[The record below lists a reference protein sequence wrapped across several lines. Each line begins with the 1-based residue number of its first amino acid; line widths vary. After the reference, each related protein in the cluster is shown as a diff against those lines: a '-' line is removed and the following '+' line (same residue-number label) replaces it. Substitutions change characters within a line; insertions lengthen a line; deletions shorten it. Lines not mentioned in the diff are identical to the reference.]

1 MSNACKQTQSI
12 ALVVLVVLSLGE
24 ILTLMSPECRAQ
36 SIRPQSAGP
45 TPGPGPH
52 CGSPENLYAAAR
64 NPELTYANLT
74 YGISFRYP
82 SDFYFQK
89 LLAFGKSA
97 NPNRSGYGD
106 PDETLLAVIT
116 IPEVFSR
123 GTNASSPQLLV
134 GINPQL
140 PIESCSRLSRPAENE
155 SGPSGSLTI
164 DGTEFTWQQESH
176 KSSGPDAEIYRRYY
190 TGYAHGVC
198 YEFQMEV
205 LTLNVSS
212 PRYRGVGAAVDVS
225 RVFTELEAILSTSTI
240 RVAPPNPEGTPVE
253 HVTKPWQTSLPFPKE
268 LGGLGDLADW
278 QIRYPT
284 GGGPLIGLSP
294 TSKICGVGD
303 SDEYQTIS
311 FNYDVS
317 PSLDNASANVA
328 VDVLNAKVVNLIE
341 KNGWRLVK
349 AEPGTPLSETEG
361 CYVKDSVFITVG
373 RGTGRCT
380 MNSPCSVSDISSID
394 FFIRAT
400 NPR

>member
-1 MSNACKQTQSI
+1 MPNACKQMQSL
-12 ALVVLVVLSLGE
+12 ALAVLLVLSLGGL
-24 ILTLMSPECRAQ
+24 LTVMAPESRAQ
-36 SIRPQSAGP
+36 SIQPPSAGS
-45 TPGPGPH
+45 TPGPGPRR
-52 CGSPENLYAAAR
+52 GSPENLYAAAR
-64 NPELTYANLT
+64 NPELTYTNLT

-82 SDFYFQK
+82 SNFYFQK

-106 PDETLLAVIT
+106 PDETLLAVVT
-116 IPEVFSR
+116 IPEVFAR

-140 PIESCSRLSRPAENE
+140 PIESCSRLSRPTENE

-164 DGTEFTWQQESH
+164 DATEFTWQQESH

-205 LTLNVSS
+205 ITLNINS

-225 RVFTELEAILSTSTI
+225 RVFAELEAILLSSTI
-240 RVAPPNPEGTPVE
+240 RVVSPNPVGTPDE
-253 HVTKPWQTSLPFPKE
+253 YVTKPWQTSFPFPKE
-268 LGGLGDLADW
+268 LAGLGDLADW

-284 GGGPLIGLSP
+284 GGGPLLRLSP
-294 TSKICGVGD
+294 TFKICGVGD

-311 FNYDVS
+311 FNYGVS

-328 VDVLNAKVVNLIE
+328 VDLLNAKVVNSIE
-341 KNGWRLVK
+341 KNGWRPVK
-349 AEPGTPLSETEG
+349 AEPGTPLTETEG

-373 RGTGRCT
+373 KGTGRCT
-380 MNSPCSVSDISSID
+380 MNSPCTVSDISSID
-394 FFIRAT
+394 FFIPT
-400 NPR
+400 SPR